1 MRHHVS
7 VRRPGVP
14 KFVVQGGKR
23 LNGTIRPAGNKNAA
37 LPMLAATLLTEED
50 VFLENVPRIK
60 DVLTLLD
67 LLEALG
73 AETEWV
79 GDNEVR
85 VRAADVG
92 HQQLDAQAAARIR
105 ASILLAGPMLART
118 GGMNLPPPGGDVIG
132 RRRVDTH
139 FLAFQKLGARFEHDA
154 ESFRVKAE
162 RLQGADMFL
171 DEPSV
176 TGTENAVMAASLA
189 KGETRIRN
197 AAAEPHVQDLCHML
211 VGMGAQIEGIG
222 TGTLRIQG
230 ADRLRGGRYRV
241 TSDHIEVGSFIG
253 LAAVTKGEI
262 TIQDAAPQHLDSIL
276 IGFDRLGVRVEIR
289 GEDLFIPGDQEMVVH
304 QDIGGHI
311 PKVDDGPWPAFPADC
326 TSIALVTATQCEG
339 TILIHEKMFESR
351 MFFADKLVGMGARL
365 VLCDP
370 HRVLV
375 IGRSQL
381 RGGTVESPDI
391 RAGMGLLIAALGA
404 QGESHIY
411 NIGQIER
418 GYERIDDRL
427 RALGA
432 DIERADSRT

>member
-1 MRHHVS
+1 
-7 VRRPGVP
+7 VP

-23 LNGTIRPAGNKNAA
+23 LKGSIRPAGNKNAA
-37 LPMLAATLLTEED
+37 LPMLAATLLTDQD

-92 HQQLDAQAAARIR
+92 HRQLDAQAAARIR

-139 FLAFQKLGARFEHDA
+139 FLAFQKLGAKFEHDA
-154 ESFRVKAE
+154 RGFRVKADHLE
-162 RLQGADMFL
+162 AADMFL

-176 TGTENAVMAASLA
+176 TATENAVMAASLA
-189 KGETRIRN
+189 RGTTRIRN

-211 VGMGAQIEGIG
+211 VGMGAQIDGIG
-222 TGTLRIQG
+222 TGTLHIHG
-230 ADRLRGGRYRV
+230 ADKLRGGRFRI

-253 LAAVTKGEI
+253 LAAVTGGEI
-262 TIQDAAPQHLDSIL
+262 TIEDAAPEHLDSIL
-276 IGFDRLGVRVEIR
+276 IGFDRLGVKTEIR
-289 GEDLFIPGDQEMVVH
+289 GQDLFIPGDQELVI
-304 QDIGGHI
+304 QTDIGGHI

-326 TSIALVTATQCEG
+326 TSIALVTATQCQG

-351 MFFADKLVGMGARL
+351 MFFADKLVAMGARL

-375 IGRSQL
+375 IGRSRL

-404 QGESHIY
+404 EGESEIY

-418 GYERIDDRL
+418 GYERIDERL

-432 DIERADSRT
+432 DIERADSRS

>member
-1 MRHHVS
+1 
-7 VRRPGVP
+7 VP
-14 KFVVQGGKR
+14 KFAVQGGKK
-23 LNGTIRPAGNKNAA
+23 LKGTIRPAGNKNAA
-37 LPMLAATLLTEED
+37 LPMLAATLLTDED

-73 AETEWV
+73 AETEWT

-92 HQQLDAQAAARIR
+92 HTELDASAAARIR

-154 ESFRVKAE
+154 KAFRVKADV
-162 RLQGADMFL
+162 LHGADMFL

-176 TGTENAVMAASLA
+176 TGTENAVMAAALA
-189 KGETRIRN
+189 RGTTRIRN
-197 AAAEPHVQDLCHML
+197 AAAEPHVQDLCRML
-211 VGMGAQIEGIG
+211 VGMGAPIDGIG
-222 TGTLRIQG
+222 SGTLSIQG
-230 ADRLRGGRYRV
+230 ADKLRGGRFRV

-253 LAAVTKGEI
+253 LAAVTRGEI
-262 TIQDAAPQHLDSIL
+262 TIQDAAPEHLDSTL
-276 IGFDRLGVRVEIR
+276 IGFERLGVRTEIR
-289 GEDLFIPGDQEMVVH
+289 GQDLFIPGDQEMEIH
-304 QDIGGHI
+304 ADIGGHI

-326 TSIALVTATQCEG
+326 TSIALVTATQCKG

-351 MFFADKLVGMGARL
+351 MFFADKLVSMGAKL

-375 IGRSQL
+375 IGPSKL

-404 QGESHIY
+404 EGESEIY

-418 GYERIDDRL
+418 GYERVDERL

-432 DIERADSRT
+432 DIQRLDSRG

>member
-1 MRHHVS
+1 M
-7 VRRPGVP
+7 P

-23 LNGTIRPAGNKNAA
+23 LKGSIRPAGNKNAA
-37 LPMLAATLLTEED
+37 LPMLAATLLTDQD

-92 HQQLDAQAAARIR
+92 HRQLDAQAAARIR

-139 FLAFQKLGARFEHDA
+139 FLAFQKLGAKFEHDA
-154 ESFRVKAE
+154 RGFRVKADHLE
-162 RLQGADMFL
+162 AADMFL

-176 TGTENAVMAASLA
+176 TATENAVMAASLA
-189 KGETRIRN
+189 RGTTRIRN

-211 VGMGAQIEGIG
+211 VGMGAQIDGIG
-222 TGTLRIQG
+222 TGTLHIHG
-230 ADRLRGGRYRV
+230 ADKLRGGRFRI

-253 LAAVTKGEI
+253 LAAVTGGEI
-262 TIQDAAPQHLDSIL
+262 TIEDAAPEHLDSIL
-276 IGFDRLGVRVEIR
+276 IGFDRLGVKTEIR
-289 GEDLFIPGDQEMVVH
+289 GQDLFIPGDQELVI
-304 QDIGGHI
+304 QTDIGGHI

-326 TSIALVTATQCEG
+326 TSIALVTATQCQG

-351 MFFADKLVGMGARL
+351 MFFADKLVAMGARL

-375 IGRSQL
+375 IGRSRL

-404 QGESHIY
+404 EGESEIY

-418 GYERIDDRL
+418 GYERIDERL

-432 DIERADSRT
+432 DIERADSRS